1 MIVVTRNRKC
11 NLIIDSC
18 CDLPA
23 DLVESYDVEVMP
35 FTYVMDDGDHLDDL
49 WTSMTPHEF
58 YERMRKG
65 EQPTTSQV
73 PYATI
78 HTTLTRI
85 AESGVP
91 SVFICFSSSLSG
103 SYDNIVATWEEMKA
117 DYPQAELHIVDSKLA
132 SAAEG
137 LLVMEAVRQCDR
149 GLTAAELAAWVEEA
163 RYYVHGYFTLAG
175 LETLRRGGRIPDM
188 AAIAGAKLDIR
199 PILTIDT
206 DGNLAFFAAVRGRKK
221 SIRQL
226 IQIFSER
233 FVGDGPNT
241 VIVVSADAGKEQE
254 ALAEQVLKTS
264 SRASIWHTSIGPVV
278 GSHVGPDMIALVF
291 WGPDKRERISLT
303 DRIAK
308 AVSGSGRKTTE
319 DGQ

>member
-1 MIVVTRNRKC
+1 VATRNRKC

-35 FTYVMDDGDHLDDL
+35 FTYLMSDGEHLDDL

-73 PYATI
+73 PYATV
-78 HTTLTRI
+78 HATLTRI
-85 AESGVP
+85 AKSGVP
-91 SVFICFSSSLSG
+91 SVFLCFSSSLSG
-103 SYDNIVATWEEMKA
+103 TYDNVAATWEEMKG
-117 DYPQAELHIVDSKLA
+117 DYPQAELYVVDSKLP

-149 GLTAAELAAWVEEA
+149 GLTAAELTAWVEEA

-188 AAIAGAKLDIR
+188 AAVAGAKLDIR
-199 PILTIDT
+199 PILTFDIDGRLT
-206 DGNLAFFAAVRGRKK
+206 FFGASRGRKK
-221 SIRQL
+221 SIKQL
-226 IQIFSER
+226 LQIFGER
-233 FVGDGPNT
+233 FEGDGPST
-241 VIVVSADAGKEQE
+241 VIVASADALKEQE
-254 ALAEQVLKTS
+254 ALADQVLKTS
-264 SRASIWHTSIGPVV
+264 DKASIWHTSIGPVI

-291 WGPDKRERISLT
+291 WGADRREHLSLT

-308 AVSGSGRKTTE
+308 AVSGRK
-319 DGQ
+319 DVAAN

>member
-1 MIVVTRNRKC
+1 MAIRNRKC

-35 FTYVMDDGDHLDDL
+35 FTYVMDDGEHLDDL
-49 WTSMTPHEF
+49 WASMTPQEF
-58 YERMRKG
+58 YGRMRKG
-65 EQPTTSQV
+65 ERSTTSQI

-103 SYDNIVATWEEMKA
+103 SYDNIVATWEEIEA
-117 DYPQAELHIVDSKLA
+117 DHPQAELHIVDSKLA
-132 SAAEG
+132 CTAEG
-137 LLVMEAVRQCDR
+137 LLVMEAVRQRDR

-199 PILTIDT
+199 PILTFDL
-206 DGNLAFFAAVRGRKK
+206 DGRLVFFGAARGRKK
-221 SIRQL
+221 SIKQL

-233 FVGDGPNT
+233 FTGEESNT
-241 VIVVSADAGKEQE
+241 VAVVSADAGKEQQ
-254 ALAEQVLKTS
+254 ALAEQVLKIS
-264 SRASIWHTSIGPVV
+264 SRVSMCCASVGPVI
-278 GSHVGPDMIALVF
+278 GSHTGPGMIGVGF
-291 WGPDKRERISLT
+291 WGADRREHMSLT
-303 DRIAK
+303 DRIAR
-308 AVSGSGRKTTE
+308 AVSGRGLR
-319 DGQ
+319 

>member
-1 MIVVTRNRKC
+1 MATRNRTC

-35 FTYVMDDGDHLDDL
+35 FTYVMDDGEHIDDL

-65 EQPTTSQV
+65 EHPTTSQV

-78 HTTLTRI
+78 HTMLTRI

-91 SVFICFSSSLSG
+91 SVFICFSSRLSG
-103 SYDNIVATWEEMKA
+103 SYDNIQAVWEEMKVE
-117 DYPQAELHIVDSKLA
+117 YPEVELHIVDSKLA

-149 GLTAAELAAWVEEA
+149 GLTAAELAAWVREA

-188 AAIAGAKLDIR
+188 AAIAGAKLDIK
-199 PILTIDT
+199 PLLTFDI
-206 DGNLAFFAAVRGRKK
+206 DGNLAFFGAARGRKK
-221 SIRQL
+221 SIKQL
-226 IQIFSER
+226 VQIFNER
-233 FVGDGPNT
+233 FEGDGPSA
-241 VIVVSADAGKEQE
+241 VIVVSADAPKEQE

-264 SRASIWHTSIGPVV
+264 SRASIWHTSIGPVI

-291 WGPDKRERISLT
+291 WGADRREHLSLT

-308 AVSGSGRKTTE
+308 AVSGHKNTADE
-319 DGQ
+319 Q